1 MTNKAPANE
10 KKHLIL
16 RLWKYIK
23 PYKLLAFA
31 AFALT
36 VLSNILSLAGPL
48 LSGYAIDVIE
58 QGIGKVDFNSV
69 IKYILLMAA
78 VFALSSVLSYILSI
92 IMIKIGKSIVYSIR
106 NDVFD
111 KLSNMPVSFFDRQKA
126 GEVISIISYDIDTVN
141 ASLPNGIRP

>member
-1 MTNKAPANE
+1 MTNKAPTNE

-31 AFALT
+31 AFTLT

-58 QGIGKVDFNSV
+58 QGTGKVDFNSV
-69 IKYILLMAA
+69 IRYI
-78 VFALSSVLSYILSI
+78 
-92 IMIKIGKSIVYSIR
+92 
-106 NDVFD
+106 
-111 KLSNMPVSFFDRQKA
+111 
-126 GEVISIISYDIDTVN
+126 
-141 ASLPNGIRP
+141 